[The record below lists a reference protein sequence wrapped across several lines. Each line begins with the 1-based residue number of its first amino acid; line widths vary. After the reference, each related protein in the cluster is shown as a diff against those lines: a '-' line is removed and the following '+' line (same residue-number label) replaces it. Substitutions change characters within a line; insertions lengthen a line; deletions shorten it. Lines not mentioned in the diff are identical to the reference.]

1 MCRKVNVREGE
12 TVGDLGELTVGDLEW
27 DRVCYYMC
35 IKIGVFLS
43 YQVAQKTNRNM

>member
-12 TVGDLGELTVGDLEW
+12 RRQADSRDLE
-27 DRVCYYMC
+27 RVRVYYYMC

>member
-1 MCRKVNVREGE
+1 MCGKVNVREGE
-12 TVGDLGELTVGDLEW
+12 RRQADSRDLEW
-27 DRVCYYMC
+27 DRVYYYMC

>member
-12 TVGDLGELTVGDLEW
+12 RRQADSRDLEW

-43 YQVAQKTNRNM
+43 YQVSQKTNRNMWTV

>member
-12 TVGDLGELTVGDLEW
+12 RRQADGRDLEW